1 MIVEYSEEP
10 KKKPPMHGK
19 PWTEFLC
26 EKLKMMWLEYSKNI
40 TNESKIIIRLAKD
53 FERTEKSI
61 FFQLYNLKL
70 LDGYDEDGYDEDG
83 YDAMGF
89 DKEGINRNGWNE
101 HLQSLSLEVLIFQKR
116 SSYFYKLREKK
127 RTASK
132 NFLNNDIHYVGNYY
146 SWNRNPDEYVK
157 DPLTK
162 HIIKNKNEING
173 IFPAQNI
180 SKLMHGY
187 LTNNKLGS
195 FDCVIPVGNHPEN
208 PEQLVGAVSIAQELS
223 KLLKIDCFTD
233 VLKKT
238 LNIKARTILN
248 ISKREFWDNNDLYV
262 FSGSHEIKD
271 KKILLVDDIIT
282 HDYTMTQCIYQLGY
296 ESPQDITVLCAG
308 RTMK

>member
-1 MIVEYSEEP
+1 MEYSEEP

-70 LDGYDEDGYDEDG
+70 LDGYDEDGYDEYG
-83 YDAMGF
+83 YEAMGF

-132 NFLNNDIHYVGNYY
+132 NFLNNDIDYVGNYY
-146 SWNRNPDEYVK
+146 SWNRNPDEYNSNYEGDMK
-157 DPLTK
+157 NAITK
-162 HIIKNKNEING
+162 E
-173 IFPAQNI
+173 
-180 SKLMHGY
+180 
-187 LTNNKLGS
+187 
-195 FDCVIPVGNHPEN
+195 
-208 PEQLVGAVSIAQELS
+208 
-223 KLLKIDCFTD
+223 
-233 VLKKT
+233 
-238 LNIKARTILN
+238 
-248 ISKREFWDNNDLYV
+248 
-262 FSGSHEIKD
+262 
-271 KKILLVDDIIT
+271 
-282 HDYTMTQCIYQLGY
+282 
-296 ESPQDITVLCAG
+296 G
-308 RTMK
+308 R

>member
-1 MIVEYSEEP
+1 MEYSEEP

-70 LDGYDEDGYDEDG
+70 LDGYDEDGYD
-83 YDAMGF
+83 AMG
-89 DKEGINRNGWNE
+89 NE

-223 KLLKIDCFTD
+223 KLLKIDCF
-233 VLKKT
+233 
-238 LNIKARTILN
+238 I
-248 ISKREFWDNNDLYV
+248 
-262 FSGSHEIKD
+262 
-271 KKILLVDDIIT
+271 
-282 HDYTMTQCIYQLGY
+282 
-296 ESPQDITVLCAG
+296 
-308 RTMK
+308 